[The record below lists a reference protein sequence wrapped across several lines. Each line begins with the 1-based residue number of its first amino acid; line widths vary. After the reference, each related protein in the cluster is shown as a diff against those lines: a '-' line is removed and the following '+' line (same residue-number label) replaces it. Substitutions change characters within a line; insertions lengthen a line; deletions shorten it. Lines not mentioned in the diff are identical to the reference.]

1 MRGLNYNETIAGQSP
16 DNVAHQKFAL
26 ASSLVDQV
34 ILPNFLISLEQF
46 QNLNLPPMNNFRVQQ
61 GTEEEIRRRGNY
73 EGKMSARNLL
83 LNEKI
88 DRKFC
93 LLIVVLIVFVAL
105 LIAAVAILVVFKL
118 TNKI

>member
-1 MRGLNYNETIAGQSP
+1 M
-16 DNVAHQKFAL
+16 
-26 ASSLVDQV
+26 
-34 ILPNFLISLEQF
+34 ISLEQF

-61 GTEEEIRRRGNY
+61 GSEEEIRRRGNY